1 MGENS
6 GPLETAVTDENGV
19 HMRLPPKALRAARRE
34 ILCSVPTFIFFL
46 LKIASFPK
54 GESHD

>member
-6 GPLETAVTDENGV
+6 DPLETAVTDENGV
-19 HMRLPPKALRAARRE
+19 HMRLPPKALMAARRE
-34 ILCSVPTFIFFL
+34 ILCLVPTFIFFL

-54 GESHD
+54 GKIHD